1 MSDKRISDLFKLNGR
16 FFRSVHLERDFNDPD
31 ALSGYILN
39 DHTLSCFER
48 IAKGLEEHSGQRG
61 WRITGDYG
69 SGKSSFALFLAR
81 WFSGQELP
89 LQLRKATDCRRLT
102 AFKPRFV
109 PVLITGSRESLSLA
123 ILKALRRCVSLLYA
137 RGKKTAVIR

>member
-1 MSDKRISDLFKLNGR
+1 MRRIVSDKRISDLFILNGR
-16 FFRSVHLERDFNDPD
+16 FFRSVHLERDFSDPD

-48 IAKGLEEHSGQRG
+48 IAKGLEEHSGQRV

-109 PVLITGSRESLSLA
+109 PVLITGSRE
-123 ILKALRRCVSLLYA
+123 
-137 RGKKTAVIR
+137 